1 MDGTQTATKKSE
13 AFSAFVAMVKRF
25 AEELVAE
32 RVSSGHIDLKTAI
45 T

>member
-13 AFSAFVAMVKRF
+13 AFSAFDAMVKRF

>member
-1 MDGTQTATKKSE
+1 
-13 AFSAFVAMVKRF
+13 MVKRF
-25 AEELVAE
+25 AEELVAEELVAE